1 MKTGGWRQQCAISAT
16 VLVAAQWMA
25 MPVFAQAPP
34 MQATAPAMGEASA
47 NATTARPAEQ
57 GETDARWRRY
67 VGASGIVSYVD
78 RQSVKPQL
86 EAGASTVH
94 FALLRNV
101 LPDFTIKTPD
111 GEPIRSSVKQVV
123 LDCARRSY
131 TVITQTLY
139 RARNASGKPLY
150 QIRYGDKAQSRVL
163 HEGSVFDWIAGR
175 FCVAPR

>member
-1 MKTGGWRQQCAISAT
+1 MKTGGWRQQGAIAAT

-47 NATTARPAEQ
+47 NA
-57 GETDARWRRY
+57 TDARWRRY